1 MTLNQLYS
9 LDEQELALL
18 LYIVNVIN
26 PLDFPK
32 LDFQP
37 RNLTWFKHDML
48 IKKLTDAFPRL
59 NRDGHELYV
68 SMLEKLG
75 VKFEIKYEEPKIEIS
90 QPVSENISNSALTPT
105 ASLEPEINKI

>member
-75 VKFEIKYEEPKIEIS
+75 VKFEIKYEEQPSINVPIELPIS
-90 QPVSENISNSALTPT
+90 SSESQSTPT
-105 ASLEPEINKI
+105 LT